1 MSQGKRVLMV
11 DDDVDFSDAVRMTL
25 EGAGHEVLVAHSADE
40 AMKLVQGRKIDIAIL
55 DMMMEEPDAGAMVAH
70 NLRKQ
75 PELRNIP
82 VILVTS
88 VTEKTGYRV
97 GTNTAEAREWLGVD
111 AWIDKPVEPAEL
123 LRKIEAL
130 THE

>member
-1 MSQGKRVLMV
+1 MV

-25 EGAGHEVLVAHSADE
+25 EGAGYEVLAAHSAGE
-40 AMKLVQGRKIDIAIL
+40 AMKLLRGQRIDVAIL

-70 NLRKQ
+70 RLRKQ
-75 PELRNIP
+75 PELREIP

-88 VTEKTGYRV
+88 VTERTGYRV
-97 GTNTAEAREWLGVD
+97 GMDSPEGREWLGVD
-111 AWIDKPVEPAEL
+111 AWMDKPVDPAEL
-123 LRKIEAL
+123 LRTIEAL